1 MLNFSASARC
11 AVQGETNMTSA
22 LKLAAVAAFF
32 AGTAAAEPFTTVS
45 KSESITSARASAVGG
60 FPALGAGANKG
71 ELTATFESGR
81 VEHASFHCI
90 GWSNQGQPQTAV
102 FEAESGADKYS
113 MRVTCLAPEPATR
126 TGFCQGVLIGTA
138 GRYAGKTGLFSQL
151 NKPDGTATAEGAW
164 ND

>member
-1 MLNFSASARC
+1 M
-11 AVQGETNMTSA
+11 MTI
-22 LKLAAVAAFF
+22 LKLAAVATVFI
-32 AGTAAAEPFTTVS
+32 AGTAAAEPFTSVS
-45 KSESITSARASAVGG
+45 KSESITSARAPAVGG
-60 FPALGAGANKG
+60 FPAFGAGANKG
-71 ELTATFESGR
+71 ELTATFKGGR

-90 GWSNQGQPQTAV
+90 GWSNQGSPQTAV
-102 FEAESGADKYS
+102 CEAASGEDKYS
-113 MRVTCLAPEPATR
+113 MRVNCLTPDPATR

>member
-1 MLNFSASARC
+1 MRRPR
-11 AVQGETNMTSA
+11 ETNMTHA
-22 LKLAAVAAFF
+22 LKLAAVATFLI
-32 AGTAAAEPFTTVS
+32 AGSAAAEPFTTMS
-45 KSESITSARASAVGG
+45 KSESITSAQAPAVGG

-71 ELTATFESGR
+71 ELTATFKSGR
-81 VEHASFHCI
+81 VEHASFHCV

-102 FEAESGADKYS
+102 CEAESGADKYS
-113 MRVTCLAPEPATR
+113 MRVTCLTPDAATR

-151 NKPDGTATAEGAW
+151 NKSDGTATAQGAW

>member
-1 MLNFSASARC
+1 
-11 AVQGETNMTSA
+11 MTPT
-22 LKLAAVAAFF
+22 LKLAAVATFFF
-32 AGTAAAEPFTTVS
+32 AGTAAAEPFTSVS
-45 KSESITSARASAVGG
+45 RSESVTSARAPAVGG

-71 ELTATFESGR
+71 ELTATFKSGR

-90 GWSNQGQPQTAV
+90 GWSNQGSPQTAV
-102 FEAESGADKYS
+102 CEAASGEDKYS
-113 MRVTCLAPEPATR
+113 MRVTCLVPDPAIR
-126 TGFCQGVLIGTA
+126 TGFCQGVLIGAA

>member
-1 MLNFSASARC
+1 
-11 AVQGETNMTSA
+11 MTHA
-22 LKLAAVAAFF
+22 LKLAAIVTFF
-32 AGTAAAEPFTTVS
+32 IAGTAMAEPFTTVS
-45 KSESITSARASAVGG
+45 KSESISSARAAAVGG

-71 ELTATFESGR
+71 ELTATFKSGR

-102 FEAESGADKYS
+102 CEAERGADKYS
-113 MRVTCLAPEPATR
+113 MRVTCLTPDTATR
-126 TGFCQGVLIGTA
+126 TGFCQGVLIGSG

-151 NKPDGTATAEGAW
+151 NKPDGTAIAEGVW